1 MLGLSQRRGSA
12 RQTVPMLLSLL
23 AFATT
28 VVAQLPEGEPNGNE
42 PPAPD
47 CSRCNDNIDLV
58 CTADGRVYPNLC
70 VAACTGRVSP
80 MDIVN
85 CAEDLIVEVDTAIEV
100 QDAICANATCG
111 ATCGALDG
119 CGWSTPEGRC
129 IQNEVTTDD
138 ELTLGVCPIV
148 DECLVHTCARDCNQ
162 TINCGWSTVQMQC
175 ISGAYTSAA
184 ELNMG
189 DCMAGT
195 AFNMCT
201 SFQPCLNNGVC
212 STDGGYQFTCTCP
225 TGFSGMV
232 CEDSEADFANT
243 AAPDDE
249 NAGSAG
255 GVSGGKPKG
264 SSPEP
269 VNDDPFSGV
278 FVGDELT
285 AANAMVISIGV
296 LIVSVIVSAFVL
308 YYRRRKLRMEA
319 HTFTGLVEGGVATRK
334 RINMNDL
341 DLGAGLEYDNEITMG
356 IGTDGSE
363 QGRQLQFVQGAAVE
377 YKPPA
382 QPYTIS
388 AIGGGAASDGPR
400 PTDRRRGPPK
410 DEYLQVDEIGSLS
423 PRKIDL
429 NVKARTN
436 TVFKNVG
443 GNLGGDSDDRVV
455 KTLGGD
461 LGGDSDD
468 VSPVKIRP
476 GGSAGLFMLSP
487 ESLPGFMKCAQC
499 KEEAPSANGCIDE
512 DDNKWYCNVCW
523 RILDEAANSQFV

>member
-1 MLGLSQRRGSA
+1 MPHSA
-12 RQTVPMLLSLL
+12 T
-23 AFATT
+23 AT
-28 VVAQLPEGEPNGNE
+28 AAA
-42 PPAPD
+42 PP
-47 CSRCNDNIDLV
+47 L
-58 CTADGRVYPNLC
+58 
-70 VAACTGRVSP
+70 
-80 MDIVN
+80 
-85 CAEDLIVEVDTAIEV
+85 E
-100 QDAICANATCG
+100 Q
-111 ATCGALDG
+111 
-119 CGWSTPEGRC
+119 
-129 IQNEVTTDD
+129 
-138 ELTLGVCPIV
+138 
-148 DECLVHTCARDCNQ
+148 
-162 TINCGWSTVQMQC
+162 
-175 ISGAYTSAA
+175 
-184 ELNMG
+184 
-189 DCMAGT
+189 AGT

-264 SSPEP
+264 SSSEP
-269 VNDDPFSGV
+269 VNDDPFRGV

-296 LIVSVIVSAFVL
+296 LIVSVIVSAIVL
-308 YYRRRKLRMEA
+308 YVSYRALPPLHGRRSPPVAPAATAVAIHDQFGQIWPCPCSSSCCLFCLPFLPLLVHRYYRRRKLRMEA

-410 DEYLQVDEIGSLS
+410 DEYLQVDEISSLS

-443 GNLGGDSDDRVV
+443 GDLGGDSDDRVV

-476 GGSAGLFMLSP
+476 GGSAGHFMLSP

-523 RILDEAANSQFV
+523 RILDEVGVTFKAR